1 MAKSILGIDIG
12 YNSLKLAL
20 VNGKQIRHTAVV
32 DMPENLLK
40 DGRVVSKETM
50 GELLRDTIKANN
62 IHCTLGAVSLAN
74 ESVFI
79 RSVTMPVMTV
89 SQLASNLPFEFR
101 DYITDELNNYV
112 YDYAVISSTMDP
124 ERFEAEKKKK
134 KRSRKKGSDKK
145 EEAKA
150 AETEPSGDALPEDG
164 TAEDG
169 QAKGN
174 ENDMGESM
182 ELLAAACQKSLIDDY
197 REILRKAGLKLYKA
211 SPTVSCFQSLIRAI
225 PVTEDNANREYC
237 ILDLGYQSIRMYMY
251 RGDRHI
257 VTRVLEVGLRSLDEA
272 VAENENIDIHKA
284 HTNFVKNFE
293 GCQRNE
299 YCMTAYGN
307 ITVELMRALNF
318 YRFSNPESHLE
329 DIWICGGGAMIRPL
343 QESIEET
350 MDLRIHHAR
359 ELVPGRSKVEDD
371 YALLQAIGAAAE

>member
-50 GELLRDTIKANN
+50 GELLR
-62 IHCTLGAVSLAN
+62 CTLGAVSLAN

-79 RSVTMPVMTV
+79 RSVTMPVMTI

-211 SPTVSCFQSLIRAI
+211 SPTVS
-225 PVTEDNANREYC
+225 
-237 ILDLGYQSIRMYMY
+237 
-251 RGDRHI
+251 
-257 VTRVLEVGLRSLDEA
+257 
-272 VAENENIDIHKA
+272 
-284 HTNFVKNFE
+284 
-293 GCQRNE
+293 
-299 YCMTAYGN
+299 
-307 ITVELMRALNF
+307 
-318 YRFSNPESHLE
+318 
-329 DIWICGGGAMIRPL
+329 
-343 QESIEET
+343 
-350 MDLRIHHAR
+350 
-359 ELVPGRSKVEDD
+359 
-371 YALLQAIGAAAE
+371 